1 MLLASRGP
9 CTTCC
14 PVKLLGES
22 PDTYYIT
29 PYLTLPLSPLIL
41 PFPFSPDILESY
53 LLITFRLWKHPPN
66 FGICQKAFDR
76 VWHEGL
82 LYKLKTIGVSDNTF
96 LEIKKKIIGIIWIID
111 IKDSYLMVKILI
123 GNVLQ
128 GSILIPL
135 LFLIY
140 INDLPNNLIP
150 NVMLFAD
157 DTSIFQL

>member
-1 MLLASRGP
+1 M
-9 CTTCC
+9 
-14 PVKLLGES
+14 
-22 PDTYYIT
+22 
-29 PYLTLPLSPLIL
+29 
-41 PFPFSPDILESY
+41 
-53 LLITFRLWKHPPN
+53 
-66 FGICQKAFDR
+66 
-76 VWHEGL
+76 

-135 LFLIY
+135 LLLIY

-157 DTSIFQL
+157 DTFIFQL